1 MACPIRLMTIPGPRG
16 RAPVYTNSSTKNM
29 NLHLAS
35 SHGVTKEYPDGGYR
49 VSSTAGESRIVA
61 AFRRTVAPGLQFNS
75 DMFKQLL
82 VRWIYVTNCNMCTCS
97 ANSTQERVLHNLL
110 CLVDLYLI

>member
-1 MACPIRLMTIPGPRG
+1 MTIPGPQG
-16 RAPVYTNSSTKNM
+16 RAPVYTGSSTKNM

-35 SHGVTKEYPDGGYR
+35 SHGVTKEYPDGDYH

-61 AFRRTVAPGLQFNS
+61 AFGSTVAPGLQFNS

-82 VRWIYVTNCNMCTCS
+82 VRWICVTNTPFY
-97 ANSTQERVLHNLL
+97 AVEDSTFRILL
-110 CLVDLYLI
+110 AYLLSCIRLSFLDH